1 MTWQKVVAKLAMKAG
16 GAFIAGAAGL
26 AANWAFGKLTG
37 GLLSKEDVEVDP
49 SDVVETTAENV
60 AEKVEEA
67 ADNAE
72 EVKEAAEEVIEDF
85 VET

>member
-49 SDVVETTAENV
+49 SDVVEAAENV